1 MFFSC
6 SSLRI
11 AACSLILAISGSVAS
26 AQVQAEEGRD
36 PQFITDSLYPVG
48 VTQIRSIESFDS
60 ADVVILNAGH
70 AGGLRQGM
78 VVQVWRDGA
87 SKPVADLLIVSAS
100 RNRAAALIT
109 SLSPNIALQ
118 SGDIVQV
125 KSQSF

>member
-1 MFFSC
+1 MPFSC
-6 SSLRI
+6 SSLCI
-11 AACSLILAISGSVAS
+11 AACSLILAISGQVVC
-26 AQVQAEEGRD
+26 AQTQTGEGRD
-36 PQFITDSLYPVG
+36 PQFISDSLYPVG

-78 VVQVWRDGA
+78 VVQVWRDGT
-87 SKPVADLLIVSAS
+87 SKPVADLLIVSS
-100 RNRAAALIT
+100 VRDRAAALIT